1 MKHILILLL
10 TIVSC
15 TSPSQTYKEGD
26 VVFIESQSSQS
37 PYIKLVQGSK
47 WTHCG
52 IVVQTSN
59 GLQVLEASNVVKL
72 TPIDRFISKSKSG
85 YTVVRLKNEI
95 KPIRYSQYLGL
106 PYDLEFKSDNN
117 KFYCSE
123 LVYQIYK
130 DQGITCCHMK
140 KVSDYWLTRIPKIQT
155 IMKKRNIE
163 MDQYVISP
171 KDLYNSFL
179 W

>member
-15 TSPSQTYKEGD
+15 TSSSQNYREGD
-26 VVFIESQSSQS
+26 VIFIESQSSQS

-52 IVVQTSN
+52 ILVNTPS

-72 TPIDRFISKSKSG
+72 TPIDKFISKSKSG
-85 YTVVRLKNEI
+85 YRILYSKDDLQ
-95 KPIRYSQYLGL
+95 PIEYQKYLGI
-106 PYDLEFKSDNN
+106 PYDLEFKSNN
-117 KFYCSE
+117 GKFYCSE

-130 DQGITCCHMK
+130 DQGIIKCPMK
-140 KVSDYWLTRIPKIQT
+140 KVSEYWLTRIPKVKT

-163 MDQYVISP
+163 MDQEVVSP
-171 KDLYNSFL
+171 KDIYNAFL

>member
-1 MKHILILLL
+1 MKHILIILL

-15 TSPSQTYKEGD
+15 TSPSKTFSEGD
-26 VVFIESQSSQS
+26 VIFIESQSSQS

-52 IVVQTSN
+52 IIVNTSS

-72 TPIDRFISKSKSG
+72 TPIDKFISKSKSG
-85 YTVVRLKNEI
+85 YTVVSPKDKLDPI
-95 KPIRYSQYLGL
+95 KYTQYLGI
-106 PYDLEFKSDNN
+106 PYDLEFKPNNN

-130 DQGITCCHMK
+130 DQGITCCSMR
-140 KVSDYWLTRIPKIQT
+140 KVSDYWLTKIPKIQS
-155 IMKKRNIE
+155 IMKRRNIQ
-163 MDQYVISP
+163 MDHEVISP